1 MQSWSGLLE
10 FSSAEHPALHP
21 GQTACV
27 SLDGRQ
33 IGILGALHPSL
44 HSEFDL
50 GDSAFV
56 FELELEAW
64 SEFPVPHFSA
74 WSEYPMVTR
83 DLNVVVAEST
93 PASAVED
100 CVRSLDI
107 EPLQEVSVFDVY
119 RGEGLEPERKSL
131 ALRLIFQSFS
141 GTLKDEE
148 VDGYLEQVIA
158 HLAELW
164 GAETRQ
170 WAKP

>member
-1 MQSWSGLLE
+1 
-10 FSSAEHPALHP
+10 
-21 GQTACV
+21 
-27 SLDGRQ
+27 
-33 IGILGALHPSL
+33 
-44 HSEFDL
+44 
-50 GDSAFV
+50 
-56 FELELEAW
+56 
-64 SEFPVPHFSA
+64 
-74 WSEYPMVTR
+74 MVTR

-158 HLAELW
+158 QLAELW